1 MEIRVI
7 REIRVL
13 LNIEIL
19 VFWGWISMR
28 GLVWVQLS
36 IKQRVIYIYWTA
48 ILVKQKKVSR
58 QAWRGTLILWV

>member
-19 VFWGWISMR
+19 VFFGWISMR

-36 IKQRVIYIYWTA
+36 IKQRVIYIYRTA
-48 ILVKQKKVSR
+48 IIENLLNPDGQDAEGVAAQ
-58 QAWRGTLILWV
+58 